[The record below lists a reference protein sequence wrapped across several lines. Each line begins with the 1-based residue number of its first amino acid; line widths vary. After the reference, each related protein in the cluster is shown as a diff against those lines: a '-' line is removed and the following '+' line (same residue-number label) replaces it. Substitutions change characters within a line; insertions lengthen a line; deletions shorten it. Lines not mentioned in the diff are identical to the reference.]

1 LLSVLFGAVY
11 VTATFY
17 MGHGTGTEQGT
28 LRNDIRKSTVLSDIT
43 PRRVQPGII
52 PRNAVGSYSQ

>member
-1 LLSVLFGAVY
+1 MSVLFGAVC

-28 LRNDIRKSTVLSDIT
+28 LRNDIRNSTILLDIT
-43 PRRVQPGII
+43 PRRVQPGVI
-52 PRNAVGSYSQ
+52 PRNAVGSHSQ